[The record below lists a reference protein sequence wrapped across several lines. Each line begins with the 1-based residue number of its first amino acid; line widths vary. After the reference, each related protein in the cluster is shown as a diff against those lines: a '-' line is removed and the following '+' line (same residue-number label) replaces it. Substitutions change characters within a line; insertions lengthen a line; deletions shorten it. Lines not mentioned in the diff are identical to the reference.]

1 MTRTFSHILFLTT
14 LVAAAPRAWS
24 QEAPRIPSES
34 PSAAS
39 SEPASPAP
47 SVGSETI
54 VVIERPREQGTADL
68 RGGATDHKDS
78 ASGLNRSAFVTVVR
92 VQESEGERR
101 TVGEVLARSVG
112 VTARSMG
119 GLGAFTSISVRGAD
133 AGHTAVLVDGLPLS
147 RIASVTADLGQ
158 FELGSFETVELYR
171 GGVPPE
177 LGGAG
182 VGGAVNLKTALGV
195 RPGSPALQLSAGMG
209 SFGAQHLRA
218 RWLGGKRLGH
228 SAYQVSVGYS
238 GADGDF
244 SFFDDGR
251 TPLNAADDSTEV
263 RQNNGYDR
271 IDLLGRLRS
280 GRWTFGSRT
289 SLQSQGLPGDSHVQ
303 AADASLTTLHELV
316 DASYVRSELFGGR
329 GVATARGFAS
339 VERQHFADPNDEIG
353 LAAQDSV
360 YRTTSTGASTNL
372 VVDAARSHQIL
383 ANLSA
388 RLDWFRDDPVGAS
401 VLPPSAGNRQSSSLA
416 LSEHFEAVRNR
427 LFFDAGVRADVLRT
441 RPSRDVFS
449 SEMSLSE
456 PARSEWFLSPRASAR
471 LRLGQ
476 SVAVKASAGRYLR
489 VPTLIEAFGD
499 RGFLLGNSELKEE
512 VGITGDA
519 GVVWSPLDSLGPI
532 DRIYVEAVGFAS
544 VADDPIVFVNRNG
557 LVAQAINIDG
567 AKTLGSE
574 LVASF
579 RILNAVT
586 VTSNYSLL
594 ASSNKAD
601 GAANGNQLPGRPRH
615 RLYGR
620 VDAAWKPWGHLLVL
634 WGDALRQSGNFVDEL
649 NVYELPGRSLFGAGV
664 KVAATRTLL
673 IGFEVKNAANVR
685 QQSVE
690 LNPAPS
696 DEFRSTPRALSDL
709 HGFPLPGRS
718 LYLNLQWNH

>member
-1 MTRTFSHILFLTT
+1 VS
-14 LVAAAPRAWS
+14 
-24 QEAPRIPSES
+24 
-34 PSAAS
+34 
-39 SEPASPAP
+39 
-47 SVGSETI
+47 SETI
-54 VVIERPREQGTADL
+54 VIVERPRHDGTADL
-68 RGGATDHKDS
+68 RGESREHRDAAD
-78 ASGLNRSAFVTVVR
+78 GLDRSAFVTVVR

-182 VGGAVNLKTALGV
+182 VGGAVNLITALGV
-195 RPGSPALQLSAGMG
+195 RPGAPALQLSAGMG

-218 RWLGGKRLGH
+218 RWLGGERGGDR
-228 SAYQVSVGYS
+228 AYQVSVGYS

-251 TPLNAADDSTEV
+251 TPLNASDDTTEI

-271 IDLLGRLRS
+271 FDLLGRMRQ

-289 SLQSQGLPGDSHVQ
+289 SLQAQGLPGDSHLQ

-316 DASYVRSELFGGR
+316 DANYVRSELFGGK
-329 GVATARGFAS
+329 GTASARGFAS
-339 VERQHFADPNDEIG
+339 IERQHFADPNDEIG
-353 LAAQDSV
+353 LAAQDAV
-360 YRTTSTGASTNL
+360 YRTTSTGAATSIAI
-372 VVDAARSHQIL
+372 DASPAHQVS

-388 RLDWFRDDPVGAS
+388 RLDWFRDDPVGES

-416 LSEHFEAVRNR
+416 VSEHYVALRGR
-427 LFFDAGVRADVLRT
+427 LFFDVGVRGDLLRT
-441 RPSRDVFS
+441 QPSRDVFS

-456 PARSEWFLSPRASAR
+456 AARTEWFLSPRASGR

-476 SVAVKASAGRYLR
+476 SVAVKASVGRYLR

-499 RGFLLGNSELKEE
+499 RGFLLGNSELREE
-512 VGITGDA
+512 VGVTGD
-519 GVVWSPLDSLGPI
+519 GGIVWAPAHSLGVF
-532 DRIYVEAVGFAS
+532 DRIYLEAVAFAS
-544 VADDPIVFVNRNG
+544 VSDDPIVFVNRNG

-567 AKTLGSE
+567 ASTLGSE
-574 LVASF
+574 VVGSIRLLQS
-579 RILNAVT
+579 VT
-586 VTSNYSLL
+586 LTSNYSLL

-620 VDAAWKPWGHLLVL
+620 IDAAWEPWGHLLVL

-649 NVYELPGRSLFGAGV
+649 NIYELPARSLFGVGA
-664 KVAATRTLL
+664 KVAATKTLL
-673 IGFEVKNAANVR
+673 VGIEVKNAANVR

-690 LNPAPS
+690 LDPAPS
-696 DEFRSTPRALSDL
+696 DEFRQTPRALSDL
-709 HGFPLPGRS
+709 HGYPLPGRS
-718 LYLNLQWNH
+718 LYINLQWNH